1 MKTYAIYLSDFPGEP
16 LKGRFNSKADAR
28 KAARLYIRQWKLDA
42 AISKIEE
49 LPA

>member
-16 LKGRFNSKADAR
+16 LKVRSNSKADAR

-42 AISKIEE
+42 AILKIEE

>member
-16 LKGRFNSKADAR
+16 LKGRFNSKA
-28 KAARLYIRQWKLDA
+28 ARLYIRQWKLDA
-42 AISKIEE
+42 AILKIEE